1 MKNNIY
7 LRLAIKNIRTKK
19 NIYLPYILTT
29 GAMFALIYD
38 IASIATYDGE
48 GVVRKWEAVSTML
61 GVGLFISSIFVFIFL
76 VSANSYINR
85 QNKKTFGLYTVL
97 GMNKSNIRKLIVVE
111 NIILSLI
118 TLGLGLI
125 SGTLFV
131 KFIFSILLKITE
143 ANMHN
148 IDFFSKWAF
157 KYLLIVSLI
166 NLVIGVI
173 YQSISISRATATQ
186 LINGD
191 KKADKVKRIN
201 YFISALGIIFLIA
214 GYVMANIIELRES
227 YIMYY
232 TWATLLVIVGTFYL
246 MSESLGAIFTRLQKN
261 KNFYYKKSHFMPV
274 SSIIFR
280 LKQNG
285 NALAS
290 ICVLFTGVLLVTA
303 STSAIFFSAN
313 HKYDVN
319 RTPNFILR
327 LNIGRMMKKNM
338 EIEDGFDKKIEDAI
352 TKDLKATEFRKFK
365 DFLALL
371 EVKDG
376 EILSSDNKYLS
387 IPTTVMTKQVY
398 NSLYFDKIDSE
409 KDLIIY
415 SDSSELI
422 NTDEIKI
429 AGSNYSVEKMKLNI
443 IKSDFVISKIDEMMI
458 VCKDEEMFDKIVDD
472 LSIQN
477 NLNYKFCFNLYGETE
492 EDVANI
498 EKIMSNTMKESN
510 YTIFSTAQKKLTF
523 FIISGSL
530 LFIGALLS
538 IMLIISTAIIIY
550 YKQIS
555 EAQEDVKR
563 YQILSKIGMDKDD
576 IKKIINTQVRMV
588 FYLPILL
595 AIVHSVFAFNT
606 VKTISEVIGLDKSIY
621 LVYSLIVIAIIAT
634 VIYTII
640 YKLSSRAYYRI
651 VNAG

>member
-1 MKNNIY
+1 
-7 LRLAIKNIRTKK
+7 
-19 NIYLPYILTT
+19 
-29 GAMFALIYD
+29 
-38 IASIATYDGE
+38 
-48 GVVRKWEAVSTML
+48 
-61 GVGLFISSIFVFIFL
+61 
-76 VSANSYINR
+76 
-85 QNKKTFGLYTVL
+85 
-97 GMNKSNIRKLIVVE
+97 
-111 NIILSLI
+111 
-118 TLGLGLI
+118 
-125 SGTLFV
+125 
-131 KFIFSILLKITE
+131 
-143 ANMHN
+143 
-148 IDFFSKWAF
+148 
-157 KYLLIVSLI
+157 
-166 NLVIGVI
+166 
-173 YQSISISRATATQ
+173 
-186 LINGD
+186 
-191 KKADKVKRIN
+191 
-201 YFISALGIIFLIA
+201 
-214 GYVMANIIELRES
+214 
-227 YIMYY
+227 
-232 TWATLLVIVGTFYL
+232 
-246 MSESLGAIFTRLQKN
+246 
-261 KNFYYKKSHFMPV
+261 
-274 SSIIFR
+274 
-280 LKQNG
+280 
-285 NALAS
+285 
-290 ICVLFTGVLLVTA
+290 
-303 STSAIFFSAN
+303 
-313 HKYDVN
+313 
-319 RTPNFILR
+319 
-327 LNIGRMMKKNM
+327 MKK
-338 EIEDGFDKKIEDAI
+338 I
-352 TKDLKATEFRKFK
+352 
-365 DFLALL
+365 
-371 EVKDG
+371 
-376 EILSSDNKYLS
+376 
-387 IPTTVMTKQVY
+387 
-398 NSLYFDKIDSE
+398 
-409 KDLIIY
+409 
-415 SDSSELI
+415 
-422 NTDEIKI
+422 
-429 AGSNYSVEKMKLNI
+429 NYSVEKMKLNI

>member
-1 MKNNIY
+1 
-7 LRLAIKNIRTKK
+7 
-19 NIYLPYILTT
+19 
-29 GAMFALIYD
+29 
-38 IASIATYDGE
+38 
-48 GVVRKWEAVSTML
+48 
-61 GVGLFISSIFVFIFL
+61 
-76 VSANSYINR
+76 
-85 QNKKTFGLYTVL
+85 
-97 GMNKSNIRKLIVVE
+97 MNKSNIRKLIVVE

-173 YQSISISRATATQ
+173 YQSISISRATAIQ

-409 KDLIIY
+409 KD
-415 SDSSELI
+415 
-422 NTDEIKI
+422 
-429 AGSNYSVEKMKLNI
+429 
-443 IKSDFVISKIDEMMI
+443 
-458 VCKDEEMFDKIVDD
+458 
-472 LSIQN
+472 
-477 NLNYKFCFNLYGETE
+477 
-492 EDVANI
+492 
-498 EKIMSNTMKESN
+498 
-510 YTIFSTAQKKLTF
+510 
-523 FIISGSL
+523 
-530 LFIGALLS
+530 
-538 IMLIISTAIIIY
+538 
-550 YKQIS
+550 
-555 EAQEDVKR
+555 
-563 YQILSKIGMDKDD
+563 
-576 IKKIINTQVRMV
+576 
-588 FYLPILL
+588 
-595 AIVHSVFAFNT
+595 
-606 VKTISEVIGLDKSIY
+606 
-621 LVYSLIVIAIIAT
+621 
-634 VIYTII
+634 
-640 YKLSSRAYYRI
+640 
-651 VNAG
+651 